1 MHKSYRALFS
11 TVVLVIGGSGNAGA
25 QSAPS
30 TSARAAYSAPVA
42 EVDPATSSIQG
53 ETYNMR
59 LRNIEERVN
68 DLKEK
73 VFQSKARLIQLQEV
87 VLHGAI
93 SGAKAV
99 LVHRNEM
106 GGTFRLTR
114 IQYALDGAPIYNR
127 VATGDELNAAE
138 EIEIFNGSIAPGNH
152 QVSVYLEYQGNG
164 YGVFSYL
171 KDYTFR
177 VKSSQT
183 LVAEEGKLTTAKI
196 VGYEKG
202 GLTTE
207 LKDRPQVRYEID
219 TGKPLGDDRAL
230 PSASKEAKPASANT
244 QAQSPSP
251 IVPPT
256 VSSSPASA
264 PAVKNGGTQP

>member
-1 MHKSYRALFS
+1 
-11 TVVLVIGGSGNAGA
+11 
-25 QSAPS
+25 
-30 TSARAAYSAPVA
+30 
-42 EVDPATSSIQG
+42 
-53 ETYNMR
+53 MR

-99 LVHRNEM
+99 LIHRNEM

-138 EIEIFNGSIAPGNH
+138 EIEIFNGSVAPGNH
-152 QVSVYLEYQGNG
+152 QLSVYLEYQGNG

-183 LVAEEGKLTTAKI
+183 LVAEEGKLTTVKI
-196 VGYEKG
+196 VGFEKG

-230 PSASKEAKPASANT
+230 PSTTREPK
-244 QAQSPSP
+244 
-251 IVPPT
+251 
-256 VSSSPASA
+256 SA
-264 PAVKNGGTQP
+264 PANTSPATAPQPATPAPEGGAKP

>member
-1 MHKSYRALFS
+1 MLMRSLVLRVAL
-11 TVVLVIGGSGNAGA
+11 VLVPTSVFA
-25 QSAPS
+25 QSTP
-30 TSARAAYSAPVA
+30 SAPA
-42 EVDPATSSIQG
+42 SSGSAPAADAAPGQQG
-53 ETYNMR
+53 DQTYNMR

-93 SGAKAV
+93 SGAKAI
-99 LVHRNEM
+99 LIHRNEM

-138 EIEIFNGSIAPGNH
+138 EIEIFNGSVAPGNH
-152 QVSVYLEYQGNG
+152 QLSVYLEYQGNG

-183 LVAEEGKLTTAKI
+183 LVAEEGKLTTVKI

-230 PSASKEAKPASANT
+230 PSAAKPA
-244 QAQSPSP
+244 
-251 IVPPT
+251 
-256 VSSSPASA
+256 PASNTTAPPPNPSEGKAAA
-264 PAVKNGGTQP
+264 PAAPTPPKMPDAVPVVQPNGGKTP